1 MENLTHYTPIL
12 STLAAT
18 LFSLGGTLAVL
29 KFIANKH
36 DKKIEQIEE
45 NQKSFVEKAAHEADM
60 KEIHERL
67 TKKDD
72 ELKKSVENLEKEI
85 GGVAREISRIV
96 GFIEGR
102 ERK

>member
-1 MENLTHYTPIL
+1 MENLQYNTALI
-12 STLAAT
+12 STITAT
-18 LFSLGGTLAVL
+18 VFSLGGTLAVL
-29 KFIANKH
+29 KFLINKH
-36 DKKIEQIEE
+36 DKKIDQIEE
-45 NQKSFVEKAAHEADM
+45 NQKRFVEKAAHDADR